1 MKYKNKIYLLIM
13 FFVFTACEV
22 KWNMDIEFN
31 EDYSGNYKI
40 SILLDQDAQSYALE
54 TGQASAIG
62 GLDAIL
68 ADLPEG
74 YGSSIYQ
81 ENDFLGILIRN
92 EFENT
97 TELQEQLQILN
108 NNENTSLLLLPV
120 KEINFAESDRS
131 FSVSG
136 IFEEILVSD
145 EVSEEAYENLFDGKL
160 TLIVPGDIVE
170 PQLENI
176 VENTIIFDIEGTS
189 EKTFELISNKS
200 NLFNPVNILSA
211 FALLSLIYIFVRKFS
226 KKEINFF

>member
-40 SILLDQDAQSYALE
+40 SILLDQNAQSYALE

-120 KEINFAESDRS
+120 KEINFSESDRS

-136 IFEEILVSD
+136 IFEEIFVSD
-145 EVSEEAYENLFDGKL
+145 EVSEVAYENLFDGKL

-211 FALLSLIYIFVRKFS
+211 FALLSLIYIFVRQY
-226 KKEINFF
+226 KKNN

>member
-40 SILLDQDAQSYALE
+40 SILLDQNAQSYALE

-108 NNENTSLLLLPV
+108 NNENTSLLLPV
-120 KEINFAESDRS
+120 S
-131 FSVSG
+131 
-136 IFEEILVSD
+136 
-145 EVSEEAYENLFDGKL
+145 YTHL
-160 TLIVPGDIVE
+160 TLP
-170 PQLENI
+170 
-176 VENTIIFDIEGTS
+176 TT
-189 EKTFELISNKS
+189 
-200 NLFNPVNILSA
+200 
-211 FALLSLIYIFVRKFS
+211 
-226 KKEINFF
+226 

>member
-1 MKYKNKIYLLIM
+1 MKYKNKIYFLIM

-40 SILLDQDAQSYALE
+40 SILLDQNAQSYALE
-54 TGQASAIG
+54 TGQATAIG

-92 EFENT
+92 EFKNT

-120 KEINFAESDRS
+120 KEINFSESDRS

-136 IFEEILVSD
+136 IFEEIFVSD

-176 VENTIIFDIEGTS
+176 VENTIIFEIEGTS

-200 NLFNPVNILSA
+200 NLFNPVNILFT
-211 FALLSLIYIFVRKFS
+211 FALLSLIYIFVRQY
-226 KKEINFF
+226 KKNN

>member
-40 SILLDQDAQSYALE
+40 SILLDQNAQSYALE

-120 KEINFAESDRS
+120 KEINFSESDRS

-136 IFEEILVSD
+136 IFEEIFVSD
-145 EVSEEAYENLFDGKL
+145 EVSEVAYENLFDGKL

-176 VENTIIFDIEGTS
+176 VENTIIFEIEGTS

-200 NLFNPVNILSA
+200 NIFNPVNILSA
-211 FALLSLIYIFVRKFS
+211 FALLSLIYIFVRQY
-226 KKEINFF
+226 KKNN

>member
-40 SILLDQDAQSYALE
+40 SILLDQNAQSYALE

-97 TELQEQLQILN
+97 TDLQEQLQILN

-120 KEINFAESDRS
+120 KEINFSESDRS

-136 IFEEILVSD
+136 IFEEIFVSD
-145 EVSEEAYENLFDGKL
+145 EVSEVAYENLFDGKL

-176 VENTIIFDIEGTS
+176 VENTIIFEIEGTS

-211 FALLSLIYIFVRKFS
+211 FALLSLIYIIVRQY
-226 KKEINFF
+226 KKNN

>member
-1 MKYKNKIYLLIM
+1 M

-40 SILLDQDAQSYALE
+40 SILLDQNAQSYALE

-120 KEINFAESDRS
+120 KEINFSESDRS

-136 IFEEILVSD
+136 IFEEIFVSD
-145 EVSEEAYENLFDGKL
+145 EVSEVAYENLFDGKL

-176 VENTIIFDIEGTS
+176 VENTIIFEIEGTS

-211 FALLSLIYIFVRKFS
+211 FALLSLIYIIVRQY
-226 KKEINFF
+226 KKNN

>member
-40 SILLDQDAQSYALE
+40 SILLDQNAQSYALE

-120 KEINFAESDRS
+120 KEINFAESDRL

-136 IFEEILVSD
+136 IFEEIFVSD
-145 EVSEEAYENLFDGKL
+145 EVSEVAYENLFDGKL

-176 VENTIIFDIEGTS
+176 VENTIIFEIEGTS

-200 NLFNPVNILSA
+200 NLFNPFNILSA
-211 FALLSLIYIFVRKFS
+211 FALLSMIYIFVRQY
-226 KKEINFF
+226 KKNN

>member
-40 SILLDQDAQSYALE
+40 SILLDQNAQSYALE

-120 KEINFAESDRS
+120 KEINFAESDRW

-136 IFEEILVSD
+136 IFEEIFVSD

-176 VENTIIFDIEGTS
+176 VENTIIFEIEGTS

-211 FALLSLIYIFVRKFS
+211 FALLSLIYIFVRQY
-226 KKEINFF
+226 KKNN

>member
-40 SILLDQDAQSYALE
+40 SILLDQNAQSYALE

-120 KEINFAESDRS
+120 KEINFSESDRS

-136 IFEEILVSD
+136 IFEEIFVSD
-145 EVSEEAYENLFDGKL
+145 EVSEVAYENLFDGKL

-176 VENTIIFDIEGTS
+176 VENTIIFEIEGTS

-211 FALLSLIYIFVRKFS
+211 FALLSLIYIIVRQF
-226 KKEINFF
+226 KKNN

>member
-40 SILLDQDAQSYALE
+40 SILLDQNAQSYALD

-97 TELQEQLQILN
+97 TELQKQLQILN

-136 IFEEILVSD
+136 IFEEIFVSD

-160 TLIVPGDIVE
+160 TLIVPGNIVE

-176 VENTIIFDIEGTS
+176 VENTIIFEIEGTS

-211 FALLSLIYIFVRKFS
+211 FALLSMIYIFVRQY
-226 KKEINFF
+226 KKNN

>member
-40 SILLDQDAQSYALE
+40 SILLDQNAQSYALE

-120 KEINFAESDRS
+120 KEINFSESDRS

-136 IFEEILVSD
+136 IFEEIFVSD
-145 EVSEEAYENLFDGKL
+145 EVSEVAYENLFDGKL
-160 TLIVPGDIVE
+160 TLIVP
-170 PQLENI
+170 
-176 VENTIIFDIEGTS
+176 
-189 EKTFELISNKS
+189 
-200 NLFNPVNILSA
+200 
-211 FALLSLIYIFVRKFS
+211 LSLIHI
-226 KKEINFF
+226 

>member
-13 FFVFTACEV
+13 FFFFTACEV

-40 SILLDQDAQSYALE
+40 SILLDQNAQSYALE

-136 IFEEILVSD
+136 IFEEIFVSD

-176 VENTIIFDIEGTS
+176 VENTIIFEIEGTS

-211 FALLSLIYIFVRKFS
+211 FALLSMIYIFVRQY
-226 KKEINFF
+226 KKNNLH

>member
-40 SILLDQDAQSYALE
+40 SILLDQNAQSYALE

-108 NNENTSLLLLPV
+108 NNENTSLLLLPI
-120 KEINFAESDRS
+120 KEINFTESDRS
-131 FSVSG
+131 FSVGG
-136 IFEEILVSD
+136 IFEEIFVSND
-145 EVSEEAYENLFDGKL
+145 VSEEAYKNLFDGKL

-176 VENTIIFDIEGTS
+176 VENTIIFEIEGTS

-211 FALLSLIYIFVRKFS
+211 FALLSMIYIFVRQY
-226 KKEINFF
+226 KKNN

>member
-1 MKYKNKIYLLIM
+1 MKYKIKIYLLIM
-13 FFVFTACEV
+13 FFVFSACEV

-40 SILLDQDAQSYALE
+40 SILLDQNAQSYALE

-136 IFEEILVSD
+136 IFEEIFVSD

-176 VENTIIFDIEGTS
+176 VENTIIFEIEGTS

-200 NLFNPVNILSA
+200 NLFNPVNILSV
-211 FALLSLIYIFVRKFS
+211 FALLSMIYIFVRQY
-226 KKEINFF
+226 KKNN

>member
-40 SILLDQDAQSYALE
+40 SILLDQNAQSYALE

-136 IFEEILVSD
+136 IFEEIFVSD

-176 VENTIIFDIEGTS
+176 VENTIIFEIEGTS

-200 NLFNPVNILSA
+200 NLFNPRNILSA
-211 FALLSLIYIFVRKFS
+211 FALLSMIYIFVRQY
-226 KKEINFF
+226 KKNN

>member
-40 SILLDQDAQSYALE
+40 SILLDQNAQSYALE

-108 NNENTSLLLLPV
+108 NNENTSLLLLPI

-131 FSVSG
+131 FSVIG
-136 IFEEILVSD
+136 IFEEIFVSD

-176 VENTIIFDIEGTS
+176 VENTIIFEIEGTS

-200 NLFNPVNILSA
+200 NLSNPFNILSA
-211 FALLSLIYIFVRKFS
+211 FALLSIIYIFVRQY
-226 KKEINFF
+226 KKNN

>member
-40 SILLDQDAQSYALE
+40 SILLDQNAQSYALE

-136 IFEEILVSD
+136 IFEEIFVSD
-145 EVSEEAYENLFDGKL
+145 EVSEVAYENLFDGKL

-176 VENTIIFDIEGTS
+176 VENTIIFEIEGTS

-200 NLFNPVNILSA
+200 NIFNPVNILSA
-211 FALLSLIYIFVRKFS
+211 FALLSLIYIIVRQY
-226 KKEINFF
+226 KKNN

>member
-40 SILLDQDAQSYALE
+40 SILLDQNAQSYALE

-97 TELQEQLQILN
+97 TELQKQLQILN

-136 IFEEILVSD
+136 IFEEIFVSD

-176 VENTIIFDIEGTS
+176 VENTIIFEIEGTS

-200 NLFNPVNILSA
+200 NLFNPFNILSA
-211 FALLSLIYIFVRKFS
+211 FALLSMIYIFVRQY
-226 KKEINFF
+226 KKNN

>member
-1 MKYKNKIYLLIM
+1 MKYKYKIYLLIM

-40 SILLDQDAQSYALE
+40 SILLDQNAQSYALE

-136 IFEEILVSD
+136 IFEEIFVSD

-176 VENTIIFDIEGTS
+176 VENTIIFEIEGTS

-200 NLFNPVNILSA
+200 NIFNPVNILSA
-211 FALLSLIYIFVRKFS
+211 FALLSLIYIIVRQY
-226 KKEINFF
+226 KKNN

>member
-1 MKYKNKIYLLIM
+1 M

-40 SILLDQDAQSYALE
+40 SILLDQNAQSYALE

-136 IFEEILVSD
+136 IFEEIFVSD

-176 VENTIIFDIEGTS
+176 VENTIIFEIEGTS

-200 NLFNPVNILSA
+200 NIFNPVNILSA
-211 FALLSLIYIFVRKFS
+211 FALLSLIYIIVRQY
-226 KKEINFF
+226 KKNN

>member
-40 SILLDQDAQSYALE
+40 SILLDQNAQSYALE

-136 IFEEILVSD
+136 IFEEIFVSD

-176 VENTIIFDIEGTS
+176 VENTIIFEIEGTS

-211 FALLSLIYIFVRKFS
+211 FALLSLIYIIVRQY
-226 KKEINFF
+226 KKNN

>member
-40 SILLDQDAQSYALE
+40 SILLDQNAQSYALE

-120 KEINFAESDRS
+120 KEINFSESDRS

-136 IFEEILVSD
+136 IFEEIFVSD
-145 EVSEEAYENLFDGKL
+145 EVSEVAYENLFDGKL

-176 VENTIIFDIEGTS
+176 VENTIIFEIEGTS

-200 NLFNPVNILSA
+200 NLFNPVNILSV
-211 FALLSLIYIFVRKFS
+211 FALLSMIYIFVRQY
-226 KKEINFF
+226 KKNN

>member
-1 MKYKNKIYLLIM
+1 M

-40 SILLDQDAQSYALE
+40 SILLDQNAQSYALE

-92 EFENT
+92 DFKNT

-120 KEINFAESDRS
+120 KEINFSESDRS

-136 IFEEILVSD
+136 IFEEIFVSD
-145 EVSEEAYENLFDGKL
+145 EVSEVAYENLFDGKL

-176 VENTIIFDIEGTS
+176 VENTIIFEIEGTS

-211 FALLSLIYIFVRKFS
+211 FALLSLIYIFVRQ
-226 KKEINFF
+226 

>member
-40 SILLDQDAQSYALE
+40 SILLDQNAQSYALE
-54 TGQASAIG
+54 TGQATAIG

-131 FSVSG
+131 FTVSG
-136 IFEEILVSD
+136 IFEEIFVSD
-145 EVSEEAYENLFDGKL
+145 EVSEVAYENLFDGKL
-160 TLIVPGDIVE
+160 TLIVPGNIVE

-176 VENTIIFDIEGTS
+176 VENTIIFEIEGTS

-200 NLFNPVNILSA
+200 NLFNPFNILSA
-211 FALLSLIYIFVRKFS
+211 FALLSMIYIFVRQY
-226 KKEINFF
+226 KKNN

>member
-40 SILLDQDAQSYALE
+40 SILLDQNAQSYALE

-131 FSVSG
+131 FTVSG
-136 IFEEILVSD
+136 IFEEIFVSD
-145 EVSEEAYENLFDGKL
+145 EVSEVAYENLFDGKL

-176 VENTIIFDIEGTS
+176 VENTIIFEIEGTS

-200 NLFNPVNILSA
+200 NIFNPVNILSA
-211 FALLSLIYIFVRKFS
+211 FALLSLIYIIVRQY
-226 KKEINFF
+226 KKNN

>member
-40 SILLDQDAQSYALE
+40 TILLDQNAQSYALE

-108 NNENTSLLLLPV
+108 NNENTSLLLLPI
-120 KEINFAESDRS
+120 KEINFTESDRS
-131 FSVSG
+131 FSVGG
-136 IFEEILVSD
+136 IFEEIFVSND
-145 EVSEEAYENLFDGKL
+145 VSEEAYKNLFDGKL

-176 VENTIIFDIEGTS
+176 VENTIIFEIEGTS

-200 NLFNPVNILSA
+200 NLFNQVNILFA
-211 FALLSLIYIFVRKFS
+211 FVLLSMIYIFVRQY
-226 KKEINFF
+226 KKNN

>member
-1 MKYKNKIYLLIM
+1 M
-13 FFVFTACEV
+13 
-22 KWNMDIEFN
+22 
-31 EDYSGNYKI
+31 
-40 SILLDQDAQSYALE
+40 
-54 TGQASAIG
+54 
-62 GLDAIL
+62 
-68 ADLPEG
+68 PEG

-136 IFEEILVSD
+136 IFEEIFVSD

-176 VENTIIFDIEGTS
+176 VENTIIFEIEGTS

-211 FALLSLIYIFVRKFS
+211 SVSYTHLRAH
-226 KKEINFF
+226 ET

>member
-40 SILLDQDAQSYALE
+40 SILLDQNAQSYALE

-136 IFEEILVSD
+136 IFEEIFVSD

-176 VENTIIFDIEGTS
+176 VENTIIFEIEGTS

-211 FALLSLIYIFVRKFS
+211 FSLLSLIYIFVRQY
-226 KKEINFF
+226 KKNN

>member
-1 MKYKNKIYLLIM
+1 M
-13 FFVFTACEV
+13 FFVFSACEV

-40 SILLDQDAQSYALE
+40 SILLDQNAQSYALE

-136 IFEEILVSD
+136 IFEEIFVSD

-176 VENTIIFDIEGTS
+176 VENTIIFEIEGTS

-200 NLFNPVNILSA
+200 NLFNPVNILSV
-211 FALLSLIYIFVRKFS
+211 FALLSMIYIFVRQY
-226 KKEINFF
+226 KKNN

>member
-40 SILLDQDAQSYALE
+40 SILLDQNAQSYALD

-120 KEINFAESDRS
+120 KEINFSESDRS

-136 IFEEILVSD
+136 IFEEIFVSD
-145 EVSEEAYENLFDGKL
+145 EVSEVAYENLFDGKL

-176 VENTIIFDIEGTS
+176 VENTIIFEIEGTS

-200 NLFNPVNILSA
+200 NLFNPFNILSA
-211 FALLSLIYIFVRKFS
+211 FALLSMIYIFVRQY
-226 KKEINFF
+226 KKNN

>member
-1 MKYKNKIYLLIM
+1 MKYKIKIYLLIM

-40 SILLDQDAQSYALE
+40 SILLDQNAQSYALE

-136 IFEEILVSD
+136 IFEEIFVSD

-176 VENTIIFDIEGTS
+176 VENTIIFEIEGTS
-189 EKTFELISNKS
+189 EKTFELVSNKS
-200 NLFNPVNILSA
+200 NLFNLVNLLSA
-211 FALLSLIYIFVRKFS
+211 FALLSLIYIFVRQY
-226 KKEINFF
+226 KKNN

>member
-40 SILLDQDAQSYALE
+40 SILLDQNAQSYALE

-92 EFENT
+92 EFEDT

-120 KEINFAESDRS
+120 KEINFSESDRS

-136 IFEEILVSD
+136 IFEEIFVSD
-145 EVSEEAYENLFDGKL
+145 EVSEVAYENLFDGKL

-176 VENTIIFDIEGTS
+176 VENTIIFEIEGTS

-211 FALLSLIYIFVRKFS
+211 FALLSLIYIIVRQY
-226 KKEINFF
+226 KKNN

>member
-1 MKYKNKIYLLIM
+1 MKYKIKIYLLIM

-40 SILLDQDAQSYALE
+40 SILLDQNAQSYALE

-92 EFENT
+92 DFKNT

-120 KEINFAESDRS
+120 KEINFSESDRS

-136 IFEEILVSD
+136 IFEEIFVSD
-145 EVSEEAYENLFDGKL
+145 EVSEVAYENLFDGKL

-176 VENTIIFDIEGTS
+176 VENTIIFEIEGTS

-211 FALLSLIYIFVRKFS
+211 FALLSLIYIFVRQ
-226 KKEINFF
+226 

>member
-40 SILLDQDAQSYALE
+40 SILLDQNAQSYALE

-136 IFEEILVSD
+136 IFEEIFVSD
-145 EVSEEAYENLFDGKL
+145 EVSEVAYENLFDGKL

-176 VENTIIFDIEGTS
+176 VENTIIFEIEGTS

-211 FALLSLIYIFVRKFS
+211 FALLSLIYIFVRQY
-226 KKEINFF
+226 KKNN

>member
-40 SILLDQDAQSYALE
+40 SILLDQNAQSYALE

-108 NNENTSLLLLPV
+108 NNENTSLLLLPI
-120 KEINFAESDRS
+120 KEINFTESDRS

-136 IFEEILVSD
+136 IFEEIFVSD

-176 VENTIIFDIEGTS
+176 VENTIIFEIEGTS

-200 NLFNPVNILSA
+200 NIFNPVNILSA
-211 FALLSLIYIFVRKFS
+211 FALLSLIYIIVRQY
-226 KKEINFF
+226 KKNN

>member
-40 SILLDQDAQSYALE
+40 SILLDQNAQSYALE

-120 KEINFAESDRS
+120 KEINFSESDRS

-136 IFEEILVSD
+136 IFEEIFVSD
-145 EVSEEAYENLFDGKL
+145 EVSEVAYENLFDGKL

-176 VENTIIFDIEGTS
+176 VENTIIFEIEGTS

-200 NLFNPVNILSA
+200 NIFNPVNILSA
-211 FALLSLIYIFVRKFS
+211 FALLSLIYIIVRQY
-226 KKEINFF
+226 KKNN